1 MKPHAKPMN
10 ALMGTPAT
18 PATEMT
24 QNALAPN
31 LGSSASMYR
40 PDGSMKGRGYLGPL
54 KNARGETMTEY
65 SMGIGLGGQEVDV
78 PSLVPTLT
86 PEEINYILNMQDGM
100 PIPPNIAQKAA
111 DHARMRMSQG
121 LSVFS
126 DSPVHAKGR
135 R

>member
-1 MKPHAKPMN
+1 
-10 ALMGTPAT
+10 
-18 PATEMT
+18 
-24 QNALAPN
+24 
-31 LGSSASMYR
+31 MYR
-40 PDGSMKGRGYLGPL
+40 PDGSIKGRGYLGPL

-100 PIPPNIAQKAA
+100 PIPPSIAQKAA

-121 LSVFS
+121 LPVFN
-126 DSPVHAKGR
+126 DSPMHGR
-135 R
+135 VKR